1 MSTSL
6 SIGKGSGLKNKSE
19 GRKPLKVGLVS
30 LGCPK
35 NLVDSEII
43 LGLLSPERYRLTT
56 RISEADA
63 IVVNTCAFISDAR
76 RESRETIRKLGELK
90 KGNCRFL
97 IVAGCLVQ
105 YHGTEA
111 TAAFPEADLL
121 CGVGEYDKI
130 PEALDRFLAGEG
142 GDKPFSP
149 SPPRFSFRREYPR
162 HISTPRHYAYLR
174 IADGCDNRC
183 RYCLIPRLRGPFR
196 SRPRGSI
203 VREAKALAGRGVRE
217 VILVAQD
224 TAYYGREGKRRGGLA
239 PLLEE
244 LAEIAGLDWIRLLY
258 AHPAHL
264 DRRVL
269 QTMAASDKICPY
281 LDIPLQHIN
290 DRILKKMGRKVTRAR
305 IERVLDLVREE
316 VEGAVLRTTLM
327 VGFPGEGEGEFA
339 ELLEFVHRQRF
350 DHLGVFA
357 YSPEEETEAAGFRP
371 RVKTETAR
379 ARREKLLQAQRAI
392 SKERLERFR
401 GERIA
406 VLVDGPFPEA
416 GSELLIGHS
425 RFQAPE
431 VDGLAVVEGRD
442 LRPGDLVDLRVTDTS
457 TYDLYGTVIKNEL
470 TG

>member
-1 MSTSL
+1 M
-6 SIGKGSGLKNKSE
+6 KSKLE
-19 GRKPLKVGLVS
+19 GQLPLKVGLVS

-63 IVVNTCAFISDAR
+63 VIVNTCAFISDAR
-76 RESRETIRKLGELK
+76 RESRETIRKLKGLK
-90 KGNCRFL
+90 KGKRRFL
-97 IVAGCLVQ
+97 VVTGCLVQ
-105 YHGTEA
+105 YHGVEA
-111 TAAFPEADLL
+111 AAVLSEADFL

-130 PEALDRFLAGEG
+130 PEALDRFRKGKG
-142 GDKPFSP
+142 SGKPFSP

-196 SRPRGSI
+196 SRSRSSI
-203 VREAKALAGRGVRE
+203 VREAKALASRGVRE

-224 TAYYGREGKRRGGLA
+224 TAYYGRAGKRRGGLA

-244 LAEIAGLDWIRLLY
+244 LAGISRLDWVRVLY

-264 DRRVL
+264 DRRTL

-290 DRILKKMGRKVTRAR
+290 DRVLKKMGRKVTRAR

-316 VEGAVLRTTLM
+316 VEGAALRTTLM
-327 VGFPGEGEGEFA
+327 VGFPGEGEREFE
-339 ELLEFVHRQRF
+339 ELLEFVRRQRF

-357 YSPEEETEAAGFRP
+357 YSPEEGTEAAGFRP

-392 SKERLERFR
+392 SKERLKRFR
-401 GERIA
+401 GERIEI
-406 VLVDGPFPEA
+406 LVDGPFPEA

-431 VDGLAVVEGRD
+431 IDGLAVVEGKD
-442 LRPGDLVDLRVTDTS
+442 IQPGDLVDLRVTDTS
-457 TYDLYGTVIKNEL
+457 TYDLYGTVIQR
-470 TG
+470 